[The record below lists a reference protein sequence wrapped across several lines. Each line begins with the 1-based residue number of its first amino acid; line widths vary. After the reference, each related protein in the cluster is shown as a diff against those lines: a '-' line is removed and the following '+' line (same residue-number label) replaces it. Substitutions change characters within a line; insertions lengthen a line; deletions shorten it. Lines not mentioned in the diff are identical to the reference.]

1 MFIAKSNERISCKL
15 GKSEILRLYSIV
27 HVAKETTKTS
37 NFTCPS
43 KSFTTIFFTREV
55 STCEL
60 QPFSCHDL
68 ANDIHSQTA
77 KIKLCSATLTR
88 PVSLPKPVMDTWNV
102 VCGSSRIY
110 KCFFDHLNVMPGGL
124 KMVGNTVHPER
135 RRWSEKMK
143 PIRLRF
149 NDTRSGS

>member
-1 MFIAKSNERISCKL
+1 MSESNERIFCKL
-15 GKSEILRLYSIV
+15 SKSEILKLYSIV
-27 HVAKETTKTS
+27 HVTKETTKTS

-43 KSFTTIFFTREV
+43 KSFTSIFFTREV
-55 STCEL
+55 SACEL

-88 PVSLPKPVMDTWNV
+88 PVSLPKPVMDTWNI
-102 VCGSSRIY
+102 VCGSSRMY
-110 KCFFDHLNVMPGGL
+110 KRFFDHLNVMSGGL

-135 RRWSEKMK
+135 RRWSEKV
-143 PIRLRF
+143 
-149 NDTRSGS
+149 

>member
-1 MFIAKSNERISCKL
+1 MSESNERISCKL
-15 GKSEILRLYSIV
+15 NKSEILKLYSIV

-43 KSFTTIFFTREV
+43 KSFTSIFFTREV
-55 STCEL
+55 SACEL

-110 KCFFDHLNVMPGGL
+110 KRFFFYHFNVMSGGL